1 MPLFGAPHS
10 SFLYC
15 QADNRGI
22 GRLVLVYCN
31 LASKVNNSLRLLF
44 PNQWQRFSYRIQR
57 AGPKQSAKKDES
69 NSEIESW
76 IVTLREYN
84 QYSVVV
90 SSDTC
95 NICVH
100 FILYLV

>member
-31 LASKVNNSLRLLF
+31 LASKVNNFLRLLF

-57 AGPKQSAKKDES
+57 AGPKQSAKRTSQIVKS
-69 NSEIESW
+69 KRW

-84 QYSVVV
+84 PYSVVV

>member
-1 MPLFGAPHS
+1 VPSVAELLTKTFMPLFGAPHS

-31 LASKVNNSLRLLF
+31 LASKVNHFLRLLF

-69 NSEIESW
+69 NSEIENVDSHTEG
-76 IVTLREYN
+76 I
-84 QYSVVV
+84 QSVL
-90 SSDTC
+90 SNSQ
-95 NICVH
+95 
-100 FILYLV
+100 L